1 MDKRNVTIY
10 EVAQEAGVSVA
21 TVSRVL
27 NSGRVAPETRRR
39 VLEAMDRLGYLPNT
53 LARSLATGTS
63 RAVGVII
70 PDAAG
75 PLYGRMLRGV
85 GDALEAAGYTYITG
99 TSARDP
105 DREARMLRDLGAR
118 KVDAV
123 VLIGSSLDG
132 SALRALGAALPPVVL
147 VEREGGGAGAPAV
160 TVDNEGAAYAATRYL
175 IARGHTRIAHVRGP
189 RRAGQERYAGYRRAL
204 REAGLA
210 EGPVVSGDFSELGG
224 YRAMR
229 ALLERPGFTAVFLA
243 NDRMAL
249 GAYKALREAGVR
261 VPEEVSVVGFDDLVF
276 AAYLDPP
283 LTTLRQPAYELGR
296 AAAKAVLACLDGAVP
311 ANVVLSCELVPRAS
325 VMER

>member
-1 MDKRNVTIY
+1 MDKRSVTIY

-27 NSGRVAPETRRR
+27 NSGRVASETRRR

-63 RAVGVII
+63 RAVGVVV

-85 GDALEAAGYTYITG
+85 GDVLEAAGYTHIIG

-105 DREARMLRDLGAR
+105 DREARTLRDLSAR

-132 SALRALGAALPPVVL
+132 VALRALWAVLPPVVL
-147 VEREGGGAGAPAV
+147 VEQEGGEVRSPTV
-160 TVDNEGAAYAATRYL
+160 TVDNEGAAYTATRYL

-210 EGPVVSGDFSELGG
+210 EGPVVQGDFSEPGG

-229 ALLERPGFTAVFLA
+229 ALLEQPGFTAVFLA

-249 GAYKALREAGVR
+249 GAYRALREAGVR
-261 VPEEVSVVGFDDLVF
+261 IPEEVSVVGFDDLAF

-283 LTTLRQPAYELGR
+283 LTTLRQPAYEMGR
-296 AAAKAVLACLDGAVP
+296 AAASAVLSRLSGAEP